1 MDKQFFKCHCGSQYC
16 LFRWRPGSSTVWNML
31 MFVVIILT
39 PSECFPPSWC
49 IQGNPITLTCS
60 RYCIENITKFKSV
73 KIYSWIW
80 LILIVYRY
88 TLALKSFL
96 VKIFILQSLFFF
108 FHFEGWFESTESEQA
123 CGFPTD
129 FRLSTILCC
138 ILQGT
143 ISNIYF
149 YCTSAVC
156 VLTTR

>member
-1 MDKQFFKCHCGSQYC
+1 MDKQFFKCHCRSQYC

-96 VKIFILQSLFFF
+96 VKIFFFILKAGLSLRKVNR
-108 FHFEGWFESTESEQA
+108 HVD
-123 CGFPTD
+123 FP
-129 FRLSTILCC
+129 LILDLAPFCAASC
-138 ILQGT
+138 KVPFQIFIFIVLQQFV
-143 ISNIYF
+143 SWPQDK
-149 YCTSAVC
+149 
-156 VLTTR
+156 LDWWWW